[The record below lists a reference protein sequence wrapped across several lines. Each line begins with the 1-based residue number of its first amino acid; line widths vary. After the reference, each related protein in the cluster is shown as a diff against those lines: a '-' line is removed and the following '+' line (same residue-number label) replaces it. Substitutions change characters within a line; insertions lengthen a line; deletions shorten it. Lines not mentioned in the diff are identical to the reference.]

1 MAFDGIVTKAINTEI
16 TPLCGARIDKVFEPN
31 KNEIILGLYLN
42 GCNYALNICIEAQ
55 NCRINLT
62 THSKPNPQ
70 VAPNFCML
78 LRKNLIGLKL
88 KNIITFDL
96 ERLIILEFEGFDELD
111 DIISK
116 KLVIELM
123 GKHSNIILLDDNNV
137 IIDSLR
143 HIKEIDENYR
153 DILPH
158 TKYTFPT
165 SDKDNFLELSNF
177 EAFFNIIISN
187 FSDIL
192 EANNINDLANQI
204 SSTFNGISKSFINS
218 IINKYQIKKVDKS
231 NLEIIFNYIIGYIR
245 ISIEGY
251 YIERFINICGNEKI
265 TIWNLKRNKNVKLEL
280 NIGIKDLKK
289 VAKIAKQT
297 KCKIKIIKKKGLP
310 FLFNRYRKR
319 KLFFVFLLVIIIGL
333 GISSNFVWNIQI
345 VEEDKESIENLYQ
358 DVVESGLEIG
368 KMKSK
373 INTKD
378 IINKV
383 RLKRNDIAWM
393 GIELKGT
400 NAIVKVVKATA
411 KPEIVDDNE
420 YCNIVSDKQGIIT
433 KINAQNGTIAV
444 KVGDTVNVGTTLIN
458 GWMEGKYTGLRYV
471 HAKGEIQAKVWH
483 TKNKKI
489 LYNATEKTETG
500 NIENKYQIKIN
511 NFEINLS
518 KRLSKFKIYDTIVLE
533 NKFKIFSDFYLPIS
547 LVKITNKEIKEEQK
561 NYNAEQAKDLG
572 IEQLQE
578 ELDNE
583 IEDKSKVV
591 NKIINT
597 YEKEDGIEVYV
608 TYEVLEDIG
617 TNEKIV
623 F

>member
-1 MAFDGIVTKAINTEI
+1 MF
-16 TPLCGARIDKVFEPN
+16 
-31 KNEIILGLYLN
+31 
-42 GCNYALNICIEAQ
+42 
-55 NCRINLT
+55 
-62 THSKPNPQ
+62 
-70 VAPNFCML
+70 
-78 LRKNLIGLKL
+78 
-88 KNIITFDL
+88 
-96 ERLIILEFEGFDELD
+96 
-111 DIISK
+111 
-116 KLVIELM
+116 
-123 GKHSNIILLDDNNV
+123 
-137 IIDSLR
+137 
-143 HIKEIDENYR
+143 IK
-153 DILPH
+153 
-158 TKYTFPT
+158 
-165 SDKDNFLELSNF
+165 
-177 EAFFNIIISN
+177 
-187 FSDIL
+187 
-192 EANNINDLANQI
+192 
-204 SSTFNGISKSFINS
+204 
-218 IINKYQIKKVDKS
+218 
-231 NLEIIFNYIIGYIR
+231 IIFNYIIGYIR

-297 KCKIKIIKKKGLP
+297 KCKMKIIKKKGLP

-420 YCNIVSDKQGIIT
+420 FCNIVSDKQGIIT
-433 KINAQNGTIAV
+433 KINAQNGTIAI

-561 NYNAEQAKDLG
+561 NYNVEQAKDLG